1 LINQP
6 VKKKFMKGKYITTY
20 VRLACLSH
28 RKRKDIHAELLESIN
43 ERKQLLLQWRKLLLT
58 WLVPDV
64 YTQLEATI
72 TQRNGILER
81 LDKTNCSIIVQIFGI
96 DDREAA

>member
-1 LINQP
+1 
-6 VKKKFMKGKYITTY
+6 MKGKYITTY

-28 RKRKDIHAELLESIN
+28 RRRNDIHAELPQTIA

-58 WLVPDV
+58 WLLPDKGDI
-64 YTQLEATI
+64 YEQLGTTI
-72 TQRNGILER
+72 SERNGILER
-81 LDKTNCSIIVQIFGI
+81 INHTGRPVIVQIFRI